1 MLLTYKHTCGLY
13 NLPMQH
19 PERFMKIQ
27 KTMAAIKHALG
38 ERAIEYRIQTDPS
51 FVEKRNEK
59 LRKNAQL
66 SGLRESIKVNEKK
79 QKRDKSSYYR
89 ITEKNKQRKK
99 VAFHGIKPTD
109 ASDNNDTTGDDEHLN
124 DNENHVNTTD
134 ATTTTVKT
142 ASSSA

>member
-79 QKRDKSSYYR
+79 N
-89 ITEKNKQRKK
+89 KNVINHPIIESQRKINK
-99 VAFHGIKPTD
+99 ERKLHFMESNRRMPVI
-109 ASDNNDTTGDDEHLN
+109 TTILQEMM
-124 DNENHVNTTD
+124 
-134 ATTTTVKT
+134 
-142 ASSSA
+142 SI